1 MQQAI
6 QTQTISIEG
15 VWGELTGQ
23 LPEFLFNIV
32 RHTHIKD
39 SLHQRFDGKQMSID
53 IFKISHRLM
62 DCISRF
68 FSTTH
73 RGGMGLGVS
82 ARSAVLLLEILQH
95 ATRQGS
101 KGLKSRPTQLLLLT
115 QRW

>member
-6 QTQTISIEG
+6 QTQAISIKRG
-15 VWGELTGQ
+15 GGELTGQ

-32 RHTHIKD
+32 GHANIKD
-39 SLHQRFDGKQMSID
+39 ALHQRFDGKQMSID

-62 DCISRF
+62 DCISRL

-73 RGGMGLGVS
+73 WGGMGLSVS
-82 ARSAVLLLEILQH
+82 ARSAMLLLEILQH

-101 KGLKSRPTQLLLLT
+101 KGLKRRPTQLLLLT